1 MKKQYLMSSSYHG
14 TGKVGRYLRGNQ
26 KSSIEDEQTTQWPKD
41 KRTKGH
47 TMMEK
52 HCKDIRNTLNTG
64 SKSGA
69 AAKYI

>member
-1 MKKQYLMSSSYHG
+1 MSNEKTILNVKFLPWYR
-14 TGKVGRYLRGNQ
+14 KA
-26 KSSIEDEQTTQWPKD
+26 QWPKD
-41 KRTKGH
+41 KRTKGQ

-52 HCKDIRNTLNTG
+52 HCIDIRNTLNTG